1 MKTDKEL
8 KQLAKEVFD
17 GTVYMAI
24 DEYKLMISFPLFITC
39 GNLPEDTVALYE
51 DYSKAGPRSING
63 LPFFMSC
70 RYLIKDEFEVFK
82 EYYEQYK
89 EIMQDWVVKEDE
101 N

>member
-1 MKTDKEL
+1 
-8 KQLAKEVFD
+8 
-17 GTVYMAI
+17 
-24 DEYKLMISFPLFITC
+24 
-39 GNLPEDTVALYE
+39 
-51 DYSKAGPRSING
+51 
-63 LPFFMSC
+63 MSC